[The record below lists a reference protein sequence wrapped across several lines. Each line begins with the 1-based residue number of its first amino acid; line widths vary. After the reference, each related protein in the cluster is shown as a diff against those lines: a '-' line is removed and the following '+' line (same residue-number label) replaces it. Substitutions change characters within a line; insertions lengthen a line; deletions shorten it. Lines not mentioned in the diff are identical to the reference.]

1 MEVLLYNA
9 CAAIATL
16 MKGKIRS
23 NSIFRKKKNDKD
35 KLFFLGLTLEET
47 SENLRIRDK
56 PQDEP
61 SEKKIALEEK
71 KD

>member
-1 MEVLLYNA
+1 MEVLLHNA

-23 NSIFRKKKNDKD
+23 NSIFRKKKWQRQII
-35 KLFFLGLTLEET
+35 FLGLKLEEAY
-47 SENLRIRDK
+47 ENLRIRDK